1 MNTHFY
7 VSTDKSK
14 LDLDLIVE
22 FLNNKS
28 YWAKTRS
35 KSTMEKSISNSFCF
49 GVFDKDDQQIGF
61 ARVITDF
68 AVFAWLLDV
77 FILEEYQ
84 GNGIGKMLMQE
95 IMSHKDLQEIRRWG
109 LGTNDAHSLYTKFG
123 FSSLSTPSNMM
134 EKIIK

>member
-1 MNTHFY
+1 MSTKFY

-14 LDLDLIVE
+14 LDLDLITD

-28 YWAKTRS
+28 YWAKTRN
-35 KSTMEKSISNSFCF
+35 KSTVEKSIANSFCF
-49 GVFDKDDQQIGF
+49 GVFNKENQQIGF

-84 GNGIGKMLMQE
+84 GKGIGKMLMQE
-95 IMSHKDLQEIRRWG
+95 IMSNEELQGIRRWG
-109 LGTNDAHSLYTKFG
+109 LGTNDAHGLYKKFG
-123 FSSLSTPSNMM
+123 FLPLSSPNDMM
-134 EKIIK
+134 EKINK